1 MRQQV
6 IFPIVRGA
14 PGMFVEKFVAKS
26 VPRTTQSFVAGADE
40 KLTVFLELERQGR
53 RA

>member
-14 PGMFVEKFVAKS
+14 AAMFVGKFVVKS
-26 VPRTTQSFVAGADE
+26 VPSTQRFVAGADE
-40 KLTVFLELERQGR
+40 KLTVFLELERQAR
-53 RA
+53 HA